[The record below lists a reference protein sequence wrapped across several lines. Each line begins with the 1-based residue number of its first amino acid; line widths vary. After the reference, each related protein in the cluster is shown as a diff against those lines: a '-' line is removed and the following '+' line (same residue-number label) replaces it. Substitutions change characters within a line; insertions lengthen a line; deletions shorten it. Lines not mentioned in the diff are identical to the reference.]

1 MRYLIVPVLLG
12 LTSVSWADA
21 LDPALPA
28 GWQTQCFGR
37 VQFSMPAHL
46 AWYNQQ
52 AEPPAFYTGSQPTPA
67 IWRGNYGRDPLHED
81 KVLVQIAVS
90 RLATLEYWKRDTS
103 YFQPSRGEA
112 QKRALQLKIDE
123 IDKRMDELRA
133 QYPDR
138 SQNPEYVTAYKKLI
152 DEKWTLGQAQ
162 KHIGKVSSDILWI
175 SDAIETFK
183 KEGRDATHLEVELAE
198 LLIEDAKFPT
208 DELFE
213 QEYFVE
219 LNRPNALAIS
229 GPFDFSAK
237 LWENGRIYTFQFGMQ
252 HNKPRS
258 EQASLEPAALDFL
271 ARFRARAEHEI
282 PTEPGVCIPFG
293 FIADNGNEPFD
304 FGYRWH
310 PRSTPALL
318 YRIDQPAS
326 SELFSMAMR
335 RLIPNAYPSLLQINR
350 FGPQDVAFGYQAGSL
365 VGTRFQRRD
374 PENPDWQP
382 PQSYHLIAE
391 TGAHGAVPAVSF
403 EMKVHDIDGEFPPFD
418 EGQAE
423 FKQILDSFRPLP
435 GMTKESAGQP

>member
-1 MRYLIVPVLLG
+1 MLCLLS
-12 LTSVSWADA
+12 LLVSAVWADSPDA
-21 LDPALPA
+21 TLPA
-28 GWQTQCFGR
+28 DWQTQCFGR

-52 AEPPAFYTGSQPTPA
+52 AQPPAFYKGSQPTPA
-67 IWRGNYGRDPLHED
+67 IWRGSYGRDPLHED

-90 RLATLEYWKRDTS
+90 RLATLDYWKRDTS
-103 YFQPSRGEA
+103 YFKPSRGEA
-112 QKRALQLKIDE
+112 QERALQLQIDA
-123 IDKRMDELRA
+123 IDKRMDELRN

-138 SQNPEYVTAYKKLI
+138 SQNPEYVTAYNKLR
-152 DEKWTLGQAQ
+152 DEQRALEQAKQ
-162 KHIGKVSSDILWI
+162 HIGKVSTDILWV
-175 SDAIETFK
+175 SEAIENFK
-183 KEGRDATHLEVELAE
+183 EQGRDTAQLEAKLAE

-208 DELFE
+208 DDLFE

-293 FIADNGNEPFD
+293 FIADSGNEPFD
-304 FGYRWH
+304 FGYQWR

-435 GMTKESAGQP
+435 GMIEEGTSNP

>member
-1 MRYLIVPVLLG
+1 MNRPVLCL
-12 LTSVSWADA
+12 LSLMAPAVWADSP
-21 LDPALPA
+21 DVALPA

-52 AEPPAFYTGSQPTPA
+52 AEPPAFYKGSEPTPA
-67 IWRGNYGRDPLHED
+67 IWRGSYGRDPLHEE

-90 RLATLEYWKRDTS
+90 RLATLDYWKRDTS
-103 YFQPSRGEA
+103 YFKPSRGEA
-112 QKRALQLKIDE
+112 QERVIQGKIDQLRE
-123 IDKRMDELRA
+123 QRAALSDDEPDEHHRRLLEEELALRA
-133 QYPDR
+133 QM
-138 SQNPEYVTAYKKLI
+138 Q
-152 DEKWTLGQAQ
+152 
-162 KHIGKVSSDILWI
+162 HIGKVSTDILWV
-175 SDAIETFK
+175 SEAIENFK
-183 KEGRDATHLEVELAE
+183 EQGRDTAQLEAKLAE

-208 DELFE
+208 DDLFE

-293 FIADNGNEPFD
+293 FIADSGNEPFD
-304 FGYRWH
+304 FGYQWR

-326 SELFSMAMR
+326 SELMTHALMR
-335 RLIPNAYPSLLQINR
+335 FVPNPYPSRVRIDS

-365 VGTRFQRRD
+365 VGSQSQRRD

-382 PQSYHLIAE
+382 QQSYHLIAE
-391 TGAHGAVPAVSF
+391 TGAQGAVPPVSF
-403 EMKVHDIDGEFPPFD
+403 EMKVHDIDGEYPPC
-418 EGQAE
+418 EQGEAE
-423 FKQILDSFRPLP
+423 FKQILNTFRPLP
-435 GMTKESAGQP
+435 GMVKESAGLPGEER

>member
-1 MRYLIVPVLLG
+1 MRYLIVSVLLG

-28 GWQTQCFGR
+28 CWQTPCFGR
-37 VQFSMPAHL
+37 VQSSMPAHL

-103 YFQPSRGEA
+103 YFKPSRGEA
-112 QKRALQLKIDE
+112 QERALQLQIDE
-123 IDKRMDELRA
+123 IDKRMDELRT

-162 KHIGKVSSDILWI
+162 QHIGKVSTDILWV
-175 SDAIETFK
+175 SEAIENFK
-183 KEGRDATHLEVELAE
+183 EQGRDTAQLEAKLAE

-293 FIADNGNEPFD
+293 FIADSGNEPFD
-304 FGYRWH
+304 FRFQWR

-326 SELFSMAMR
+326 SELMTHALMR
-335 RLIPNAYPSLLQINR
+335 FVPNPYPSRVRIDS
-350 FGPQDVAFGYQAGSL
+350 FGPQDVAFGYQTGSL
-365 VGTRFQRRD
+365 VGSQSQRGD

-382 PQSYHLIAE
+382 QQSYHLIAE
-391 TGAHGAVPAVSF
+391 TGAHGAVPPVSF
-403 EMKVHDIDGEFPPFD
+403 EMKVHDIDGEYPPF
-418 EGQAE
+418 EQAQAE
-423 FKQILDSFRPLP
+423 FKQILDTFRPLP
-435 GMTKESAGQP
+435 GSIKEGAEQP